1 MPNLKG
7 LFCSLSST
15 DNGDA
20 AFSDQ
25 MDRAAG
31 REPVAPDGSRAE
43 PRAAPRT
50 RICPDPPSSLCRNP
64 LALLVLC

>member
-25 MDRAAG
+25 VDRAAG
-31 REPVAPDGSRAE
+31 REPVAPDGS
-43 PRAAPRT
+43 RAAPRT